1 MTQKNIE
8 IMDTIVDAMI
18 EGEKIS
24 QALKRVYSKRNVV
37 VRCSTKILET
47 PITEL
52 HLSARAENSLI
63 RGKVKTINDVT
74 VYTEKNSIM
83 NIKNLGKSSALELFE
98 AILDYCWDY
107 MDNDERTT
115 FLIDVVQRNEEYIL
129 TN

>member
-1 MTQKNIE
+1 M
-8 IMDTIVDAMI
+8 
-18 EGEKIS
+18 
-24 QALKRVYSKRNVV
+24 
-37 VRCSTKILET
+37 
-47 PITEL
+47 
-52 HLSARAENSLI
+52 
-63 RGKVKTINDVT
+63 KTINDVT

-83 NIKNLGKSSALELFE
+83 SIKNLGKSSALELFE